1 MIKFGAVLLSL
12 SLLAPA
18 VLGADAPASPP
29 DPHLVWD
36 LSELYPSDT
45 AWDAERKSIAEALPG
60 LASFKGTLGN
70 DAARLAKALHTVSD
84 LRRRLGRLDT
94 YASLKRDEDTR
105 NASNQDRLQRV
116 ELLEN
121 DFSTASAL
129 KSFVFGLK
137 DTLRLAPHTLGD
149 QAEGV
154 LAASGEVRGAPGRI
168 YTLLANADLPWPT
181 VTLSD
186 GRQVKLDSQGYT
198 ATRDL
203 PNRDD
208 RKKVFDAF
216 FGKWAEYKNS
226 FGATL
231 GCNVEGTIFEAH
243 TRHYPNSVSFAI
255 AKHNIPET
263 VYRALVDE
271 ANKGLPTLYRYFEL
285 RKKLLGLPEL
295 HY

>member
-121 DFSTASAL
+121 DFSTASAYMDPEVVAIGATKINQFIAADPAL

-168 YTLLANADLPWPT
+168 DRGQTSQNEREAADLDDVGEPD
-181 VTLSD
+181 VR
-186 GRQVKLDSQGYT
+186 RQVAHEIHPCIQKFEPDHAFQRVHQALQIRREQDPQNH
-198 ATRDL
+198 
-203 PNRDD
+203 PEDD
-208 RKKVFDAF
+208 
-216 FGKWAEYKNS
+216 AE
-226 FGATL
+226 
-231 GCNVEGTIFEAH
+231 
-243 TRHYPNSVSFAI
+243 
-255 AKHNIPET
+255 
-263 VYRALVDE
+263 RADE
-271 ANKGLPTLYRYFEL
+271 AALNDEDRQDAARRRAEGA
-285 RKKLLGLPEL
+285 
-295 HY
+295 